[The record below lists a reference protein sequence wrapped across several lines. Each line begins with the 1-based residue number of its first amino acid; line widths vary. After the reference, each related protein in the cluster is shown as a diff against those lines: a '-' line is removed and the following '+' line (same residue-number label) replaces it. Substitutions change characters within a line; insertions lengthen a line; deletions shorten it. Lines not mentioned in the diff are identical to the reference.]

1 MVWWLSD
8 RYDIVLMMS
17 KESHEDA
24 HETYIWWLHVK
35 EKHKQ
40 HEICNAFLGTGDSA
54 VVVGYGHLG
63 DGNLHLNVSAPKY
76 DDKV

>member
-17 KESHEDA
+17 KEIHEDA

-40 HEICNAFLGTGDSA
+40 HEICNACFRCFTMMDISI
-54 VVVGYGHLG
+54 VVIMLKERH
-63 DGNLHLNVSAPKY
+63 K
-76 DDKV
+76 